1 MLQGRTDGM
10 DKDMPT
16 EENNRRRKRKK
27 KNNKIKNKIIID
39 NLSFYTCCG
48 ALRTRFAKYFCNTQP
63 QSEKSASPIQAQ
75 V

>member
-1 MLQGRTDGM
+1 MEWIRICQQKKITGGE
-10 DKDMPT
+10 K
-16 EENNRRRKRKK
+16 EKK

-63 QSEKSASPIQAQ
+63 QSEKSASPIQPQ